1 MKLIS
6 RIILVIIIIMSILI
20 GIFPSIAKTSNYLIL
35 TISTIAL
42 LAVWILKNGMKGHFK
57 VNVFLLLIIV
67 LAVTRIL
74 IVENSKY
81 IYLLNYLLILTS
93 YYTISIVEFDE
104 KFINFVA
111 MTVAISVIPTIIFNG
126 IANTKIEGG
135 TSFSGRLNP
144 CMYFPYVLIAIKLN
158 NKNIFCKI
166 ILTGIVILTYIDILW
181 SGSRIALVAM
191 ILMTIVF
198 IKTKDKKTIE
208 INKKTE
214 KILTAVLIFLIIL
227 QIAIPNVYIML
238 YENYESELNS
248 ITFKWTGKNFF
259 SGRQRV
265 WTSVNKQLEGKE
277 VWGTGDVNFNNLAQA
292 PHNEFMNIYYCWGKV
307 IAIVNYIYIYSIG
320 KRCIK
325 NVNTHVDLIILFGLF
340 ATLICTTFET
350 YVYAMHFFVFNNCLT
365 AYLLNK
371 KENGV
376 MKNEK

>member
-6 RIILVIIIIMSILI
+6 RIILVIIIIISILI
-20 GIFPSIAKTSNYLIL
+20 GIFPSMAKTSSYLIL
-35 TISTIAL
+35 TVSTIIL
-42 LAVWILKNGMKGHFK
+42 LIVWILKNGMRGQFK

-67 LAVTRIL
+67 LALTRMF

-81 IYLLNYLLILTS
+81 IYLLNYLLILIS

-111 MTVAISVIPTIIFNG
+111 MIVAISVIPTIIFNG

-158 NKNIFCKI
+158 NKNIFYKI
-166 ILTGIVILTYIDILW
+166 VLTGIVILTYIDILW

-198 IKTKDKKTIE
+198 IKTRDKKTIE

-325 NVNTHVDLIILFGLF
+325 NVNTNIDLIILFGLF